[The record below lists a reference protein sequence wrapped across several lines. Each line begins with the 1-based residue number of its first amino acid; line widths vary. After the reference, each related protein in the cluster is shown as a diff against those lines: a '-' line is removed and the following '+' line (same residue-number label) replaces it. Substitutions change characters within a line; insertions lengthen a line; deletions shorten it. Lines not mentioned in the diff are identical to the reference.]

1 MTPELTILMPCLN
14 EARTLGNCIAK
25 AQRFLEQYRISGE
38 VLVADNGST
47 DGSIELATGL
57 NARVVAVPVL
67 GYGAALAAGI
77 AAAKGEY
84 VIMGDSDASYDFS
97 ALAPFVAR
105 LREGYDLVMGN
116 RYMGGIASGA
126 MPPMHR
132 YFGNPLLTAIGR
144 LFFSCKDSGDF
155 YCGLRGFRK
164 ESIQSLELQSGG
176 MEFALE
182 MLIKAKM
189 HGLRIIEVPTTLSP
203 DGRDRAPHLRRYRD
217 GWRSLRFY
225 LLMSPR
231 WFFGYPGAI
240 LFVGGLIASTVLFR
254 GPLTVSS
261 VTFDYHT
268 LLYSVAAIL
277 LGYQSLLLF
286 AFAKLMAVETGLHPP
301 QTKFWF
307 LEERPTLERCALV
320 GLFLILVGLLLGLA
334 ASYEWSLAG
343 FGGLRPSSTI
353 RVVIG
358 SVLFLLLGAQTILA
372 GFYFGLVN
380 LVAERRAMRQT
391 NTSKAAAAD
400 AAVSVREHNE

>member
-1 MTPELTILMPCLN
+1 MRPELTILMPCLN
-14 EARTLGNCIAK
+14 EARTLTGCIAK
-25 AQRFLEQYRISGE
+25 AQRFLEQYGISGE

-57 NARVVAVPVL
+57 NARVVAVPVR
-67 GYGAALAAGI
+67 GYGATLAAGI

-105 LREGYDLVMGN
+105 LHEGYDLVMGN

-132 YFGNPLLTAIGR
+132 YFGNPLLTAVGR

-164 ESIQSLELQSGG
+164 EAIQSLELQSRG

-240 LFVGGLIASTVLFR
+240 LFMGGLIASTVLFR

-268 LLYSVAAIL
+268 ILYSAAAIL

-307 LEERPTLERCALV
+307 LEQRPTLERCALV

-343 FGGLRPSSTI
+343 FGGLRPSATI

-358 SVLFLLLGAQTILA
+358 SVLFLLLGGQTILA

-380 LVAERRAMRQT
+380 LVAERRAVRET
-391 NTSKAAAAD
+391 NGSKMVAAD
-400 AAVSVREHNE
+400 AVVCVREDNE